1 MSDLRK
7 YVNQRKRDPEFAENF
22 DSGYAD
28 FKIGVIL
35 RKAREEAGLTREQ
48 LAERLSTRMSAVS
61 RVENNA
67 EQARLSTLKKHA
79 RALGK
84 EIQIQVGGI

>member
-1 MSDLRK
+1 MSDLRH
-7 YVNQRKRDPEFAENF
+7 YIDQRKKRDPEFAESF

-28 FKIGVIL
+28 FKIGVVL

-48 LAERLSTRMSAVS
+48 LAEKLSTRKSVVS

-67 EQARLSTLKKHA
+67 EEARLSTLKKYA

-84 EIQIQVGGI
+84 DIEIHVA